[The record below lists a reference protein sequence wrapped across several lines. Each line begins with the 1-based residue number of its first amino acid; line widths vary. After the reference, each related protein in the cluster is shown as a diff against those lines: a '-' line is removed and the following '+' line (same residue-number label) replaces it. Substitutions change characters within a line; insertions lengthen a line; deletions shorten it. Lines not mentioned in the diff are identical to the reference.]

1 MSFDRD
7 NELDLSRI
15 SVRTDGVQEP
25 QPPSSPMRFSQVIK
39 EIYACGKKGKID
51 EREYLTLSNKSGSAK
66 RSYGFYYRVVSPNQ
80 KDTLV

>member
-15 SVRTDGVQEP
+15 SARTDGVQEP
-25 QPPSSPMRFSQVIK
+25 QPPSSPLTFSQAIK
-39 EIYACGKKGKID
+39 KIQASGKKGKID
-51 EREYLTLSNKSGSAK
+51 EREYLTLSNKSGSVK
-66 RSYGFYYRVVSPNQ
+66 RSYGFYYQVVSPNQ